1 MSIDTASGRTY
12 SDAWHRVAG
21 VRASLR
27 SSVRAHRQR
36 FRGQD
41 WVVLRDSL
49 ATEGASN
56 ERYRQMLDLQR
67 QSHLPA
73 IGPMTVE
80 NSLTLPALPERKP

>member
-1 MSIDTASGRTY
+1 MLFRSGLGSLPILGNLFRNENRT
-12 SDAWHRVAG
+12 RNNTNLMVF
-21 VRASLR
+21 LR
-27 SSVRAHRQR
+27 P
-36 FRGQD
+36 
-41 WVVLRDSL
+41 VVLRDSL